1 MSKLRINVGNICSKY
16 NYQSIKIGMYSK
28 TGGDTKINGYDTD
41 NSMDIVRKSLGICPQ
56 HNMLFPELTVEE
68 HFTMFGMVR

>member
-1 MSKLRINVGNICSKY
+1 
-16 NYQSIKIGMYSK
+16 MYSK
-28 TGGDTKINGYDTD
+28 TGGDSQINGYDTET
-41 NSMDIVRKSLGICPQ
+41 NMDVVRKSLGICPQ

>member
-1 MSKLRINVGNICSKY
+1 
-16 NYQSIKIGMYSK
+16 MYSK
-28 TGGDTKINGYDTD
+28 TAGDTKINGYDTD
-41 NSMDIVRKSLGICPQ
+41 NSMDNVRNSLGICPQ